1 MIWSKYLDYL
11 APVAVSIGISLGFS
25 HIYLS
30 STSSSIHISLLRLG
44 LPYQVMVTAFSVT
57 LGFVGVSI
65 FYYLLTRR
73 KDFEARIAAALV
85 FAPTTALIVIL
96 VSQAVLLSV
105 TKETYSYLVAFIII
119 ASIYISVFST
129 IFILTDI
136 LSKRTRNILYIVYG
150 SVLGGFLGLVFPS
163 ATLIVILWSLALY
176 DAFMMKT
183 ALKGIAADL
192 QQDKGLVSKLSYTGE
207 YFQLGI
213 GEFLFYSTLPAHV
226 NAHFDGVTLLLTL
239 ALIVLGC
246 IMNLRMLRGKE
257 YIAGIPL
264 PVLLGTLPLIA
275 KALITGIL

>member
-1 MIWSKYLDYL
+1 
-11 APVAVSIGISLGFS
+11 
-25 HIYLS
+25 
-30 STSSSIHISLLRLG
+30 
-44 LPYQVMVTAFSVT
+44 
-57 LGFVGVSI
+57 
-65 FYYLLTRR
+65 
-73 KDFEARIAAALV
+73 
-85 FAPTTALIVIL
+85 
-96 VSQAVLLSV
+96 VLLSV
-105 TKETYSYLVAFIII
+105 TKETYSYLVALIII

-239 ALIVLGC
+239 ALTVLGC
-246 IMNLRMLRGKE
+246 VMNLRMLRGKE